1 MNGFLQDVRY
11 AWRGLRKRPGFA
23 LVAILILA
31 LGTGA
36 TTIMFTV
43 IDNVL
48 LKPLAYPDSD
58 SLVTVHIRGEKFGDV
73 WGFSYLDFLD
83 CRHESRSFEGVAAW
97 TYSGATVSSPGEPQY
112 VAGRRI
118 SADLF
123 PVLQLPLLK
132 GRSFEASEDELGA
145 APVAIISARLWQQR
159 YSSDP
164 NAIGRPIVYDG
175 AAYTIVGVAPPGFQL
190 DGDADVF
197 TPLGQNNDLR
207 MQWRGARFLHV
218 VARLRHGVTLERAQS
233 ELAVLS
239 QRLAKEYPAD
249 DGGTTLVPHVLQSEL
264 VRDVRPTLWL
274 LLGAVGV
281 VLLIGC
287 VNVASLFLTRVI
299 SRQHEFGLRLALGAQ
314 RGRLVR
320 QCLTESGALGICSGV
335 FGLLL
340 AIVGTRPFIR
350 VWPDGLPRASEIHTD
365 WRVLVFA
372 ITTSILTG
380 LIFGLIPA
388 LRTNGSTIE
397 QTLRSQSRTIAG
409 TARRPLSGFVVCQIA
424 LALVLLTVAG
434 ILGRTLLRLSSLNPG
449 IDIHNVLTAHVA
461 VSPAAL
467 ADPAYSR
474 ADWQQLL
481 DDVKRVPAVKS
492 AALTDIVPMR
502 EGENVLG
509 YSATAAIPSPN
520 ELPQALASAVS
531 PDYMTVM
538 RLPLISGRF
547 FSENDNLSTNQVV
560 VIDEKL
566 ARHTFGDRD
575 PVGKLLWIP
584 AMGRR
589 PVQVVGVVGHVRNW
603 GLAGDDISRIQDQ
616 VYYPLAQVPDKL
628 VRFFSSIIS
637 IVVRTD
643 VPPLSMVQALQ
654 KQVRGASGD
663 QTFYE
668 IQTMEQLVSVS
679 LVQQRFLLVL
689 FGIFSGL
696 ALLLACVGIYSV
708 VAYLTNQR
716 VPEFGVRIAVGANS
730 SDILRLVLRESLTM
744 ITAGIAVGVLSSI
757 GTERVL
763 QRLVPVAQAPLVST
777 FALVLPVLIAVA
789 LFASY
794 IPARRAAK
802 VDPMVALRYE

>member
-668 IQTMEQLVSVS
+668 IQTMEQLVRVS

>member
-350 VWPDGLPRASEIHTD
+350 VWPDGLPRASEIHAD

-538 RLPLISGRF
+538 RLPLLSGRF